1 MIKAFIFDMDGT
13 LFDTESVTKESLRAI
28 SRKHGEREDID
39 EFYPTTCGAT
49 IEKAKLLYDAFYGT
63 DYPFYGTDYPFYER
77 REEMR
82 QWIRDFIDTNGV
94 PVKKGAKELLTYLKD
109 NGYKIALATSATRAS
124 AEGHI
129 KKAGFEHFFDATVC
143 GDEIKNSKPHPEIFL
158 TAAQKLGIAPENCAV
173 AEDSYLGVESGTAAG
188 MQVFMVPDMNPPRDK
203 EKTLAF
209 KICND
214 LLEVMDYLK

>member
-13 LFDTESVTKESLRAI
+13 LFDTERLTMEGLRAI
-28 SRKHGEREDID
+28 SHKHGEREDID

-49 IEKAKLLYDAFYGT
+49 IENAKLLYEA
-63 DYPFYGTDYPFYER
+63 FYGTDYPFYER
-77 REEMR
+77 REELR
-82 QWIRDFIDTNGV
+82 QWMRAYIDANGI
-94 PVKKGAKELLTYLKD
+94 PIKKGALELLTYLKD
-109 NGYKIALATSATRAS
+109 NGYKIALATSSSRTS

-129 KKAGFEHFFDATVC
+129 KRAGFEHFFDATVC
-143 GDEIKNSKPHPEIFL
+143 GDEISHSKPHPEIFL
-158 TAAQKLGIAPENCAV
+158 TAAKKLGVAPEHCAV
-173 AEDSYLGVESGTAAG
+173 AEDSYVGVEAAAAAG

-214 LLEVMDYLK
+214 LLEVMNYLK

>member
-13 LFDTESVTKESLRAI
+13 LFDTETVTKESLRAI

-39 EFYPTTCGAT
+39 EFYPTTCGVT
-49 IEKAKLLYDAFYGT
+49 LQNAKLLYDR
-63 DYPFYGTDYPFYER
+63 FYGTDYPFYER

-82 QWIRDFIDTNGV
+82 QWIIDFIDANGI
-94 PVKKGAKELLTYLKD
+94 PIKKGALELLTYLKD
-109 NGYKIALATSATRAS
+109 NGYKIALATSTTRAS
-124 AEGHI
+124 AEKHI
-129 KKAGFEHFFDATVC
+129 KKANFEHFFDASVC
-143 GDEIKNSKPHPEIFL
+143 GDEVKNSKPHPEIFL
-158 TAAQKLGIAPENCAV
+158 AAAQKLGVAPEHCAV
-173 AEDSYLGVESGTAAG
+173 AEDSYYGVESGTAAG

-214 LLEVMDYLK
+214 LLEVMNYLK